1 MRECIF
7 KVLKNPIPVYHKGGH
22 MYCADWYPFYAD
34 VVTKM
39 STAVPTEN
47 VFVQAVESAATRL
60 NGCSHCIIV
69 VNSMKT
75 KIRSTLATIS
85 GRPLLSFLD

>member
-1 MRECIF
+1 
-7 KVLKNPIPVYHKGGH
+7 

-39 STAVPTEN
+39 STAVPTEA
-47 VFVQAVESAATRL
+47 VFVQIVEGAVARL

-69 VNSMKT
+69 VNSMKARL
-75 KIRSTLATIS
+75 RSTIATIS
-85 GRPLLSFLD
+85 GRPLLSFLE